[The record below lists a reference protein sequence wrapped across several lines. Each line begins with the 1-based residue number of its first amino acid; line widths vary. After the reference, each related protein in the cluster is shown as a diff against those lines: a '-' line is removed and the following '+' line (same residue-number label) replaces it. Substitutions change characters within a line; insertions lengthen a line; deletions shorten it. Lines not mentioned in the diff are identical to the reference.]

1 MPNPALEE
9 AFREACAVAPAGLV
23 TLHTFELSHPS
34 FTDPIRVVRNHP
46 DTATWLNLGGQDVQ
60 DVLDAMAPED
70 VEQVGLVARL
80 EDGAPSNAG
89 EMVAFIALAFDFELP
104 AIENTASPE
113 IMIEMDNVSRE
124 IRQALD
130 LAVES
135 SENITVI
142 YRPFLSDN
150 INGPQWD
157 PPPQLTL
164 FDAKVG
170 VMTVQGRARILDVG
184 NKAFPNIFYD
194 ADRFPALAR

>member
-9 AFREACAVAPAGLV
+9 AFREACAVAPSGIA
-23 TLHTFELSHPS
+23 TLHTFELDHPS
-34 FTDPIRVVRNHP
+34 FTQPIRVVRNHP
-46 DTATWLNLGGQDVQ
+46 DIATWLALGGQGVQ

-80 EDGAPSNAG
+80 EDGAPNNPG
-89 EMVAFIALAFDFELP
+89 ELVAFIALAFDFELP

-124 IRQALD
+124 IRAALD
-130 LAVES
+130 KAVES
-135 SENITVI
+135 SQNITVI
-142 YRPFLSDN
+142 YRPFLSDD
-150 INGPQWD
+150 ISTPQWN

-184 NKAFPNIFYD
+184 NKAFPKIVYD
-194 ADRFPALAR
+194 AERFPTLTR